1 MSLVKST
8 PRHLA
13 RFPLHL
19 WIRHCRGL
27 AAPASLALAAGLSA
41 CGGGGRHVLPTS
53 EPTVSIEAGQ
63 AGTPLRV
70 FATAT
75 RPPLLSGALP
85 AATPDVPGAEPLLC
99 LVDRTHSIPATYVPP
114 DLVTLPQGPTV
125 GPAVLMRREA
135 GEALLKLLSG
145 AQAQGIYLEAI
156 SGYRSYEL
164 QQETLAQEIKQYG
177 DAKAHSEVADPG
189 HSEHQ
194 LGVAVDV
201 AAARDTTLEQSFGD
215 TPEGRWLAA
224 NAPAY
229 GFVISYPQGK
239 EAVTG
244 YVYEPWHV
252 RYVGLPLAQQ
262 ITASGQTLTE
272 YLPAHRL
279 ADCTLQAGRSS
290 QNGGG

>member
-1 MSLVKST
+1 MTHVSAT
-8 PRHLA
+8 PRRVPGLPALLHRR
-13 RFPLHL
+13 RFAV
-19 WIRHCRGL
+19 HCSWAL
-27 AAPASLALAAGLSA
+27 PALALGLVA
-41 CGGGGRHVLPTS
+41 CGSGRRATPPS
-53 EPTVSIEAGQ
+53 GAPTVAIQ
-63 AGTPLRV
+63 AGTAAHT

-75 RPPLLSGALP
+75 PPPLLSGALP
-85 AATPDVPGAEPLLC
+85 ADTPDVPGAEPLLC
-99 LVDRTHSIPATYVPP
+99 LVDRGHSIPATYVPP
-114 DLVTLPQGPTV
+114 DLVTLPQGPMV

-135 GEALLKLLSG
+135 GEALLRLLSG
-145 AQAQGIYLEAI
+145 AQAQGTYLTAI
-156 SGYRSYEL
+156 SGFRSYEL
-164 QQETLAQEIKQYG
+164 QQQTLAQEIKQYG

-239 EAVTG
+239 EAITG

-252 RYVGLPLAQQ
+252 RYVGLPLAQR
-262 ITASGQTLTE
+262 IVASSQTLTE
-272 YLPAHRL
+272 YLPAHGV
-279 ADCTLQAGRSS
+279 ADCSIQRG
-290 QNGGG
+290 